1 MARDPLRTRLCEE
14 YGCEYPIVAFS
25 LTREVVAAAT
35 NAGAIGVYGASP
47 LEPEQLRS
55 DIRWIHDQ
63 VGERPF
69 GIDTLLPASFEAGN
83 PEDLEARIP
92 AGHRGFVEELQ
103 REHGIPDP
111 KSPGPWKAILG
122 AELLT
127 RVRRQVDV
135 ILDERVPIFASGLGS
150 PMLLADR
157 AREVGTSLWGL
168 VGAPR
173 QARREIE
180 AGIDVVV
187 AQGADSGGH
196 SGRIGT
202 FSLVPAVTRLAS
214 GSSTLVVAAG
224 GVTTGQHLAAAL
236 TLGAD
241 GVWCGTI
248 WQTTEES
255 DVDPALKQRLLDA
268 QTEDAIKTS
277 ALTGKPGGGP
287 SIEIH
292 GGVGAR
298 GRAGATQDAAARHAG
313 REAAARHRGVRAARL
328 HGGWGRQRCRADRAH
343 AVHTASDRGSCE
355 RGTRDPGA
363 GEPHELNASG

>member
-55 DIRWIHDQ
+55 DIRWIRDQ

-135 ILDERVPIFASGLGS
+135 ILDERVPIFAS
-150 PMLLADR
+150 R
-157 AREVGTSLWGL
+157 ARKPD
-168 VGAPR
+168 A
-173 QARREIE
+173 ARRPRP
-180 AGIDVVV
+180 GSRDV
-187 AQGADSGGH
+187 
-196 SGRIGT
+196 
-202 FSLVPAVTRLAS
+202 
-214 GSSTLVVAAG
+214 
-224 GVTTGQHLAAAL
+224 
-236 TLGAD
+236 TLGACRRAAP
-241 GVWCGTI
+241 G
-248 WQTTEES
+248 
-255 DVDPALKQRLLDA
+255 PARDR
-268 QTEDAIKTS
+268 S
-277 ALTGKPGGGP
+277 G
-287 SIEIH
+287 H
-292 GGVGAR
+292 RR
-298 GRAGATQDAAARHAG
+298 GRRTG
-313 REAAARHRGVRAARL
+313 R
-328 HGGWGRQRCRADRAH
+328 
-343 AVHTASDRGSCE
+343 
-355 RGTRDPGA
+355 
-363 GEPHELNASG
+363 

>member
-1 MARDPLRTRLCEE
+1 MARDPLRTRLCEA

-55 DIRWIHDQ
+55 DIRWIRDQ

-92 AGHRGFVEELQ
+92 AEHRGFVEELQ

-111 KSPGPWKAILG
+111 RSPGPWKAILG

-224 GVTTGQHLAAAL
+224 GVTTGQQLAAAL
-236 TLGAD
+236 ALGAD

-268 QTEDAIKTS
+268 QTEDAIKTR
-277 ALTGKPGGGP
+277 ALTGKPAGVLRSKYTEAWEQEGAPEPLKMPLQGMLVAKLRLA
-287 SIEIH
+287 IEEWALH
-292 GGVGAR
+292 DYMVVGAGSGVGLIERTRSTRQVIEDLASEAR
-298 GRAGATQDAAARHAG
+298 ETLGRVSPT
-313 REAAARHRGVRAARL
+313 
-328 HGGWGRQRCRADRAH
+328 
-343 AVHTASDRGSCE
+343 
-355 RGTRDPGA
+355 
-363 GEPHELNASG
+363 N